1 MSKIFA
7 LKAIILY
14 DLKSSPSEPSFVP
27 CPPKVNTETVKFK
40 AKGQGIDVAIEKV
53 RSKDIS

>member
-1 MSKIFA
+1 MLKIV
-7 LKAIILY
+7 LLTSNGYKAGWSTLN
-14 DLKSSPSEPSFVP
+14 L
-27 CPPKVNTETVKFK
+27 CPKVNTETVKFK

>member
-1 MSKIFA
+1 M
-7 LKAIILY
+7 LKIILLTSNGY
-14 DLKSSPSEPSFVP
+14 KAGRLTFNL
-27 CPPKVNTETVKFK
+27 CPKVNTETVKFK